1 MRLQLALVF
10 AAAGIL
16 AGCATSPQQSDSQKT
31 AGQAGNI
38 PPGPATAA
46 APAYNPD
53 DLLGRIR
60 AGFRLPDLNTPL
72 VHNHELWYERR
83 PAYVHRMMAR
93 SARYLY
99 YIAGEVEKRHMPSEI
114 ALLPMIESAY
124 NPVAYSHSNASGIW
138 QFVPATG
145 RDYGLRQN
153 HWVDNRRNIKQAT
166 TAALN
171 YLSRLY
177 QDFGDWDLAIAAY
190 NCGEGLVSRT
200 IARQRAAGKP
210 TDYLSLPLPDETRNY
225 VPKLMAVKHIIENP
239 AAFGLTLDP
248 IPNTPYFREVKVKK
262 HLPIQDAARLAGMS
276 VTDFLALNPSF
287 KKSVIP
293 ADLGHLLLP
302 VQNADQF
309 EQSVASYESPLRGWV
324 YYKAHRGEKIA
335 DIARRSGISVAY
347 LEQVNHLHNRY
358 RLAEE
363 QNLLTPPALMAPQS
377 GTTMLALGPTPDA
390 PLLPATA
397 PAASSRLAAA
407 QPAARLAPEAEVHP
421 DPLMALAEAHEAHEA
436 AHHPR
441 VMVAMIHPQ
450 REPEAPHAPKAETHA
465 VTRLAQKE
473 HSVPAATRFAKKE
486 RSAAVVT
493 RLAEKERSAP
503 VVARLAEKARSA
515 PEATH
520 LALNDT
526 PRADAL
532 PSRETHT
539 AAKHPARMAEKT
551 AAPEEKKPAHTL
563 LADNDASTVTPR
575 FYHVKFGDTIYNIA
589 RRLAVTPEEVRL
601 WNKLNSNH
609 IYLGQ
614 RLAVKGGDLH
624 ALYQPEVAAAHRPTT
639 EMVALR
645 ETPHK
650 MMASVTSYTVRLGDT
665 LHSIARRFH
674 VQVADLLRWNTHGTM
689 MALRPGDKVK
699 IHLAQK

>member
-1 MRLQLALVF
+1 MRLQLALIF

-31 AGQAGNI
+31 AGQAGNM

-60 AGFRLPDLNTPL
+60 TGFRLPELNTPL

-210 TDYLSLPLPDETRNY
+210 TDYLSLPLPEETRNY

-248 IPNTPYFREVKVKK
+248 IPNKPYFREVKVKK

-335 DIARRSGISVAY
+335 DIARRSGVSVAY
-347 LEQVNHLHNRY
+347 LEQVNHLHNRM
-358 RLAEE
+358 RLAED

-377 GTTMLALGPTPDA
+377 GSTMLALGPVPDA
-390 PLLPATA
+390 PLMPVPATD
-397 PAASSRLAAA
+397 SRLAAA
-407 QPAARLAPEAEVHP
+407 QPATRLAPDAEVHP

-436 AHHPR
+436 HETARQPR

-450 REPEAPHAPKAETHA
+450 PEPEANHEPKAKTHA
-465 VTRLAQKE
+465 VARLAHKE
-473 HSVPAATRFAKKE
+473 HSAPIVTRFAKKE
-486 RSAAVVT
+486 RSAVVVT

-503 VVARLAEKARSA
+503 VVTRPVEKERDV
-515 PEATH
+515 PEATR

-526 PRADAL
+526 PRAAVL
-532 PSRETHT
+532 PSRETH
-539 AAKHPARMAEKT
+539 AASHSTRVAEKT
-551 AAPEEKKPAHTL
+551 AAPEAKKPPHTL
-563 LADNDASTVTPR
+563 LADNDAGTVAPR

-614 RLAVKGGDLH
+614 RLAVKGGNLSG
-624 ALYQPEVAAAHRPTT
+624 LYQTQVAAAHRPTT

-650 MMASVTSYTVRLGDT
+650 MIAGVTNYTVRLGDT

-699 IHLAQK
+699 VYLAQK